1 VTLFRMVWRDPAI
14 RLCALGMLL
23 LGMLNSSVYPYQS
36 LVATRVVGLSEPAF
50 AAVLVMA
57 SSVAVSASVL
67 FGIWGDQRSRR
78 RAIALGMAGAALA
91 GVLLMLLAPGPL
103 ALVLAHGIL
112 LPVASGLY
120 GQFFALARLARGD
133 DATRREAVLGAVRAM
148 MSLSFL
154 AMLVFWTFA
163 FGAGAGVMS
172 VYLSAGLAAAGMVG
186 LVWRLWPQ
194 DGQTAWEDRPSGL
207 NFRGAMAEIG
217 RPRILT
223 RLVALGAIAAAG
235 NLYMTLAAL
244 VFAETPGRGAG
255 DAALYI
261 GLIAGW
267 EVPFMVLLPRLA
279 HRMGRTTLLFWGAV
293 IYGMHLAL
301 LPVLAGT
308 PWVWGLT
315 LLGGLGGTA
324 IITLPIGYYQDL
336 LPDRPGTAG
345 ALLSVQKLA
354 ADIFAASAFAFGMVM
369 GGHGLAALLGAAL
382 SVAGAAVLWALD
394 RRGVSAS

>member
-1 VTLFRMVWRDPAI
+1 MTTFHLIWRDPAI
-14 RLCALGMLL
+14 RLCAFGMLL
-23 LGMLNSSVYPYQS
+23 LGVLNSSVYPYQS
-36 LVATRVVGLSEPAF
+36 LVATQVVGLSEPAF
-50 AAVLVMA
+50 AAVLVLA
-57 SSVAVSASVL
+57 SSMAVSASVL
-67 FGIWGDQRSRR
+67 FGIWGDQRAWR
-78 RAIALGMAGAALA
+78 RAIALGTAGAALA
-91 GVLLMLLAPGPL
+91 GVALMLVAPGPL
-103 ALVLAHGIL
+103 TLVLAHGLL
-112 LPVASGLY
+112 LPVASGIY

-133 DATRREAVLGAVRAM
+133 DGPQREVVLGAVRAM

-172 VYLSAGLAAAGMVG
+172 VYVSAGLAAAGMVAMI
-186 LVWRLWPQ
+186 WRLWPR
-194 DGQTAWEDRPSGL
+194 DGQTEWQDRPSGL

-223 RLVALGAIAAAG
+223 RLLALGAIASAG

-244 VFAETPGRGAG
+244 VFTETAGRGAG

-261 GLIAGW
+261 GMIAGW
-267 EVPFMVLLPRLA
+267 EVPFMFILPRLA
-279 HRMGRTTLLFWGAV
+279 HRISRPTLLFCGAV
-293 IYGMHLAL
+293 VYCLHLAL

-336 LPDRPGTAG
+336 LPGRPGTAG
-345 ALLSVQKLA
+345 ALLSVQRLA
-354 ADIFAASAFAFGMVM
+354 ADIFAASAFAFGMVL
-369 GGHGLAALLGAAL
+369 GGHGLAALAGAVL
-382 SVAGAAVLWALD
+382 SVAGAATLWAMD

>member
-1 VTLFRMVWRDPAI
+1 MVWRDPAI

-172 VYLSAGLAAAGMVG
+172 VYLSAGLAAAGMVA

-336 LPDRPGTAG
+336 LPGRPGTAG

-354 ADIFAASAFAFGMVM
+354 ADIFAASAFAFGMVL
-369 GGHGLAALLGAAL
+369 GGHGLAALAGAVL
-382 SVAGAAVLWALD
+382 SVAGAAALVVMD
-394 RRGVSAS
+394 RRGP